1 MRSRHRAV
9 PSWSPVGWGST
20 IGGWSGYVM
29 RRVVA
34 GVLVLVAVSMAVF
47 ALFFYGPNDPA
58 YQYCPENRCTP
69 AKLEQIHHQMGLD
82 RLAPQQYV
90 EYMSGLVHSRTI
102 SEGSLSVRATGR
114 ASGSRSSTRS
124 RSRSTCGIA
133 CPRPSPSPP
142 GERSASWCSAWSR
155 ASSRRDGGEP
165 WPTRRIVSSSLVIN
179 AVPFYLLALLSFL
192 YLVQRYSAVPAD
204 GLLLAVHR
212 GPAKFVSGMLLPW
225 LMLGI
230 GYATQY
236 ARFSRG
242 SMIEALNEDY
252 VRTARAKGLPEGSV
266 VFRHALRAAIV
277 PVVTIFGLDFAG
289 LLTGTVFI
297 EKIFDIQGL
306 GLAGLDAERRVDLPV
321 VSAVVLIGAALTW
334 PPTSWSTSSTP

>member
-1 MRSRHRAV
+1 
-9 PSWSPVGWGST
+9 
-20 IGGWSGYVM
+20 M

-82 RLAPQQYV
+82 RPAPQQYV

-102 SEGSLSVRATGR
+102 SEGSLSVECDWPCLGVSFKYKVSVSEYLWERVPATVAVAAGG
-114 ASGSRSSTRS
+114 AICFLALGLVT
-124 RSRSTCGIA
+124 GIVA
-133 CPRPSPSPP
+133 
-142 GERSASWCSAWSR
+142 A
-155 ASSRRDGGEP
+155 RRRGTLADKA
-165 WPTRRIVSSSLVIN
+165 IVSSSLIIN

-192 YLVQRYSAVPAD
+192 YLVQRFHLFPPTGYFSPFTD
-204 GLLLAVHR
+204 GPL
-212 GPAKFVSGMLLPW
+212 KFVSGMLLPW

-306 GLAGLDAERRVDLPV
+306 GLAGLDAERRVDLPIV
-321 VSAVVLIGAALTW
+321 AAVVLIGAALIVAAYIVVDIVYTLID
-334 PPTSWSTSSTP
+334 PRVRLT